1 MPAIIKQQFRTENAA
16 NFVSSF
22 TTNPTYLVLGQ
33 ARPWAATTEYPS
45 ASDTNPLPP
54 EDTYSQLYRTGRSG
68 LGAKRIQVAD
78 VIQSAPRYNWV
89 TGTVYTQYDSEDQ
102 ALFGKNFYV
111 VNSSFQVYK
120 CLFNNFGVVST
131 VEPTGTSTS
140 PITTTDGYKWKF
152 MYTMS
157 TNSVLKFLNTSFI
170 PVEVDAAVAGAAVAG
185 QIYSAVVLNGG
196 SGYTN
201 GSSVAVTIVGD
212 GTGAVATANVAG
224 GIVTKI
230 TFTSVG
236 SGYTTAT
243 LSIAGGTGLVAYANL
258 APIGG
263 HGKNVF
269 DELGAFY
276 VTSAVSFEAG
286 EAGDISTANDFRS
299 ISMVR
304 NPLGAD
310 NLTPFTASTANLTT
324 RINVASSSGFLVNAQ
339 ITDGCATA
347 YIIEVQTGY
356 LLVNDVVGTLPSSGA
371 ITGIGG
377 GSSTITSLIQPEI
390 YRNSG
395 KLLYVEQRT
404 PVQRAPDQVEAIRV
418 VFEF

>member
-22 TTNPTYLVLGQ
+22 STNPTYLVLGQ
-33 ARPWAATTEYPS
+33 SRPWVATTEYPS
-45 ASDTNPLPP
+45 ASDINPLPP

-68 LGAKRIQVAD
+68 LGAKRIQAAD
-78 VIQSAPRYNWV
+78 VVQSAPRYNWV

-120 CLFNNFGVVST
+120 CLFNNFGVPST

-140 PITTTDGYKWKF
+140 AITTADGYKWKY

-157 TNSVLKFLNTSFI
+157 TNNVLKFLNISFI
-170 PVEVDAAVAGAAVAG
+170 PVEFDAPVSSAAVAG
-185 QIYSAVVLNGG
+185 QIYSAVVLAGG

-201 GSSVAVTIVGD
+201 GASVTITGD
-212 GTGAVATANVAG
+212 GTGAAATVTVVAG
-224 GIVTKI
+224 AITKI
-230 TFTSVG
+230 TFSSVG

-243 LSIAGGTGLVAYANL
+243 LSVAGGTGLVAYANL

-304 NPLGAD
+304 NPLGVD
-310 NLTPFTASTANLTT
+310 NATPFTASTANLTT
-324 RINVASSSGFLVNAQ
+324 RINVASSSGFVVDEQ
-339 ITDGCATA
+339 ITAGSSTA
-347 YIIEVQTGY
+347 YIVEVQTGY
-356 LLVNDVVGTLPSSGA
+356 LIVNDVIGTLPSSGA
-371 ITGIGG
+371 ITGVGG
-377 GSSTITSLIQPEI
+377 GSSTITGLVQPEI
-390 YRNSG
+390 YQNSG
-395 KLLYVEQRT
+395 KLLYIEQRT
-404 PVQRAPDQVEAIRV
+404 PVQRAPDQVESIRV

>member
-1 MPAIIKQQFRTENAA
+1 
-16 NFVSSF
+16 
-22 TTNPTYLVLGQ
+22 
-33 ARPWAATTEYPS
+33 
-45 ASDTNPLPP
+45 LPP

-78 VIQSAPRYNWV
+78 VVQSAPRYNWV

-140 PITTTDGYKWKF
+140 PITTADGYKWKF

-212 GTGAVATANVAG
+212 GTGAVATANVVG

-243 LSIAGGTGLVAYANL
+243 LSVAGGTGLVAYANL

-324 RINVASSSGFLVNAQ
+324 RINVASSSGFLVDAQ
-339 ITDGCATA
+339 ITAGSATA
-347 YIIEVQTGY
+347 YIVEVQTGY

-371 ITGIGG
+371 ITGVGG
-377 GSSTITSLIQPEI
+377 GSSTITSLVQPEI

>member
-22 TTNPTYLVLGQ
+22 STNPTYLVLGQ
-33 ARPWAATTEYPS
+33 ARPWVATTEYPS
-45 ASDTNPLPP
+45 ASDINPLPP
-54 EDTYSQLYRTGRSG
+54 EDTYSQLYRTGRNG

-78 VIQSAPRYNWV
+78 VVQSAPRYNWV

-111 VNSSFQVYK
+111 VNSSYQVYK

-140 PITTTDGYKWKF
+140 PITTADGYKWKF

-170 PVEVDAAVAGAAVAG
+170 PVEVDASVAGAAVAG

-201 GSSVAVTIVGD
+201 GASVAVTIVGD
-212 GTGAVATANVAG
+212 GTGAVATANVTG
-224 GIVTKI
+224 GVVTKI

-243 LSIAGGTGLVAYANL
+243 LSVAGGTGLVAYTNL

-263 HGKNVF
+263 HGKNVY

-324 RINVASSSGFLVNAQ
+324 RINVASSSGFLVDAQ
-339 ITDGCATA
+339 ITAGSATA
-347 YIIEVQTGY
+347 YIVEVQTGY

-371 ITGIGG
+371 ITGTGG
-377 GSSTITSLIQPEI
+377 GSSTITSLVQPEI